1 MAPKRVSSSG
11 GSSLEASAAKRGPPH
26 PAAEEEES
34 DPEGGWETEEEELV
48 HVELSGTFQDDIGR
62 QPGILT
68 KLVGLDTERPIVQIG
83 GQVRALHF
91 VSSVVRMKHLAPF
104 HRYLKANTSSLPAR
118 PSSFVRPTE
127 TRRELTKCSTSC
139 LPSRWNTS
147 ARRTR
152 SWFSSGSSSTG
163 GRRKRRLSSSL
174 TKGKEKAPTEAPIL
188 ETWMRQWRPLRR
200 SLPQPRRL
208 RRAGKSPAAVP

>member
-11 GSSLEASAAKRGPPH
+11 GSSLEASAAKRRPPR
-26 PAAEEEES
+26 PAPEEEES

-91 VSSVVRMKHLAPF
+91 FHLC
-104 HRYLKANTSSLPAR
+104 
-118 PSSFVRPTE
+118 SFV
-127 TRRELTKCSTSC
+127 
-139 LPSRWNTS
+139 
-147 ARRTR
+147 
-152 SWFSSGSSSTG
+152 
-163 GRRKRRLSSSL
+163 
-174 TKGKEKAPTEAPIL
+174 
-188 ETWMRQWRPLRR
+188 
-200 SLPQPRRL
+200 
-208 RRAGKSPAAVP
+208 